1 MIATDVI
8 NLNIDGKDIH
18 VFGNVTILEAAK
30 QAGIYIPAL
39 CHHPHLIPSG
49 ECGIC
54 IVEVEGEPEPVLSCN
69 TKITDNMVVRTDSEA
84 IRIKQRDILKGILL
98 HHPNSCLTCWRR
110 ERCKPYDI
118 CLRNIKVTERCVTCH
133 QNTKCELQRVVDLID
148 LKTDEIPFEP
158 RELPILTDSPFFDR
172 DYNLCISCGRC
183 VRVCQEVRRANAIDF
198 TYNNTQRLP
207 GTADNKPLLESGC
220 QSCGACVDI
229 CPTGALTERANKF
242 SGVPDYSVISTC
254 PYCGVGCQLDIQVK
268 DNTIIDTVPADVTP
282 NYGQACV
289 KGRFGIAEFVH
300 SPERLTSPL
309 IRKDGKLV
317 KASWDEALAL
327 ITSKLEQ
334 YKGDQFA
341 FISSAKCTNEDNY
354 VAQKFTRAVMQTN
367 NIDHCARL

>member
-1 MIATDVI
+1 
-8 NLNIDGKDIH
+8 
-18 VFGNVTILEAAK
+18 
-30 QAGIYIPAL
+30 
-39 CHHPHLIPSG
+39 
-49 ECGIC
+49 
-54 IVEVEGEPEPVLSCN
+54 
-69 TKITDNMVVRTDSEA
+69 
-84 IRIKQRDILKGILL
+84 
-98 HHPNSCLTCWRR
+98 
-110 ERCKPYDI
+110 
-118 CLRNIKVTERCVTCH
+118 
-133 QNTKCELQRVVDLID
+133 VDLID

-198 TYNNTQRLP
+198 TYNDTQRLP
-207 GTADNKPLLESGC
+207 GTSDNKPLLESGC

-242 SGVPDYSVISTC
+242 SGVPDYLVTSTC

-268 DNTIIDTVPADVTP
+268 DNIIIDTVPADVTP

-309 IRKDGKLV
+309 IRKGGKLV

-341 FISSAKCTNEDNY
+341 FISSAKCTNEENY